1 VTEAVLVAEGVERR
15 HRGGRGVGPVDL
27 RVGAGEVLALV
38 GPNGAGKSTLL
49 RVLAAADRPQ
59 RGRVGWFGSWSAAT
73 GRAGMGL
80 ALDVA
85 VEEESW
91 SGRQS
96 THFWCCQWIADRS
109 RARRLA
115 DAALHR
121 FGLDG
126 VADEPVGAYSF
137 GMRRRLALAQALA
150 HEPRL
155 ALLDEPSAGLDP
167 EGLQRLGEELG
178 RRRGQDAGTVLA
190 SNDPG
195 LVARVSDRVVL
206 LDAGRVVRCDTPA
219 ALLAEVPAARVAE
232 LSLDGGVDTAAIRAV
247 DGVEAVERVPGGAVV
262 RFRGEAALPRLVA
275 AADAPG
281 GRLRGLRLREPDLGD
296 AFLALTGRPLR
307 EQPR

>member
-1 VTEAVLVAEGVERR
+1 MLLAQAVERR

-27 RVGAGEVLALV
+27 RVDAGEVVALV

-59 RGRVGWFGSWSAAT
+59 RGRVAWFGTWSAAT

-80 ALDVA
+80 SLDVA

-96 THFWCCQWIADRS
+96 TYFWCRQWVADGE
-109 RARRLA
+109 RARALA
-115 DAALHR
+115 DAALGR
-121 FGLDG
+121 FGLEA

-137 GMRRRLALAQALA
+137 GMRRRLGLAQALA
-150 HEPRL
+150 HQPRL

-167 EGLQRLGEELG
+167 DGVERLAGELS
-178 RRRGQDAGTVLA
+178 RRRDGGAATVLA
-190 SNDPG
+190 SNDPA
-195 LVARVSDRVVL
+195 LVARVSDRVAL
-206 LDAGRVVRCDTPA
+206 LDAGRMVACDTPA
-219 ALLAEVPAARVAE
+219 ALLARVPTARIAE
-232 LSLDGGVDTAAIRAV
+232 LSLAGAADLTGLLRIP
-247 DGVEAVERVPGGAVV
+247 GVESVEPITAGILV

-275 AADAPG
+275 VADAPG

-296 AFLALTGRPLR
+296 AFRALTGRPLG
-307 EQPR
+307 EDPG